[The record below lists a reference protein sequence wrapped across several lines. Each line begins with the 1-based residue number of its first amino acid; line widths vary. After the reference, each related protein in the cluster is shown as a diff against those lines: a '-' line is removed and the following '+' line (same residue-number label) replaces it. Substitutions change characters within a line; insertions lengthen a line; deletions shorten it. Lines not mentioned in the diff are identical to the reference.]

1 MTRNNHGTESALNLT
16 ISRKQAIGF
25 FTGVFITG
33 VAIFK
38 FSLLT
43 PYSFLAILVSTVGSF
58 GMSITFLSKYNR
70 FKGYYR
76 TRYTL
81 FAVFTAILGTL
92 LVGLYS
98 LPAEVMILGVLLLA
112 GISIIPFVIIEN

>member
-1 MTRNNHGTESALNLT
+1 MTRNNIGTESTLDLT
-16 ISRKQAIGF
+16 ISRKQAIAF
-25 FTGVFITG
+25 FTGVFITS

-43 PYSFLAILVSTVGSF
+43 PYNFISIALSALGSF
-58 GMSITFLSKYNR
+58 GMSITFLSKYDR

-81 FAVFTAILGTL
+81 FGVFTAIVGTV
-92 LVGLYS
+92 LVASYG
-98 LPAEVMILGVLLLA
+98 LPAEVMILAILLLA
-112 GISIIPFVIIEN
+112 GVSVLPFLLLQN